1 MMNKFFYQ
9 LKNLL
14 NGDSNSEEEVAPISS
29 STTTP
34 MNKPNNLNEKKIR
47 LIVEGRVQGVG
58 FRYTT
63 KQAADRIGV
72 FGIVRN
78 ENDGSVYIEVNGDP
92 QKVDRFI
99 EEIRHSPSP
108 SGKVD
113 HVTLEEDASIEERV
127 KFSIT
132 N

>member
-1 MMNKFFYQ
+1 MNKFFSQ
-9 LKNLL
+9 LKSLF
-14 NGDSNSEEEVAPISS
+14 NGDSQKEIAPVSS

-34 MNKPNNLNEKKIR
+34 MNEPTNLNVKKVR

-63 KQAADRIGV
+63 KQVADRIGV
-72 FGIVRN
+72 YGIVRN

-92 QKVDRFI
+92 NKVDDFI

-113 HVTLEEDASIEERV
+113 HVTLEEDASIEERI

>member
-1 MMNKFFYQ
+1 MN
-9 LKNLL
+9 
-14 NGDSNSEEEVAPISS
+14 EP
-29 STTTP
+29 T
-34 MNKPNNLNEKKIR
+34 NLNVKKVR

-63 KQAADRIGV
+63 KQVADRIGV
-72 FGIVRN
+72 YGIVRN

-92 QKVDRFI
+92 NKVDDFI

-108 SGKVD
+108 SGKVNN
-113 HVTLEEDASIEERV
+113 VTLEEDASIEERI

>member
-1 MMNKFFYQ
+1 MNKFFSQ
-9 LKNLL
+9 IKSLF
-14 NGDSNSEEEVAPISS
+14 NGDSLKEVALVSS

-34 MNKPNNLNEKKIR
+34 MNEPTNLNVKKVR

-63 KQAADRIGV
+63 KQVADRIGV
-72 FGIVRN
+72 YGIVRN

-92 QKVDRFI
+92 KKVDDFI

>member
-1 MMNKFFYQ
+1 MNKFFSQ
-9 LKNLL
+9 IKSLF
-14 NGDSNSEEEVAPISS
+14 NGDSQKEVAPVSS
-29 STTTP
+29 STTTS
-34 MNKPNNLNEKKIR
+34 MNEPTNLNVKKVR

-63 KQAADRIGV
+63 KQVADRIGV
-72 FGIVRN
+72 YGIVRN

-92 QKVDRFI
+92 NKVDDFI

-113 HVTLEEDASIEERV
+113 HVTLEEDASIEERI

>member
-1 MMNKFFYQ
+1 MNKFFSQ
-9 LKNLL
+9 IKSLF
-14 NGDSNSEEEVAPISS
+14 NGDSQKEVAPVSS

-34 MNKPNNLNEKKIR
+34 MNEPTNLNVKKVR

-63 KQAADRIGV
+63 KQVADRIGV
-72 FGIVRN
+72 YGIVRN

-92 QKVDRFI
+92 NKVDDFI

-113 HVTLEEDASIEERV
+113 HVTLEEDTSIEERI

>member
-1 MMNKFFYQ
+1 MKKFIFQ
-9 LKNLL
+9 LQSKMK
-14 NGDSNSEEEVAPISS
+14 GRSKKDIAPVSS

-34 MNKPNNLNEKKIR
+34 VNQPIDPNTR
-47 LIVEGRVQGVG
+47 RVRVIVEGLVQGVG

-63 KQAADRIGV
+63 KQVADRIGV

-78 ENDGSVYIEVNGDP
+78 ENDGTVYIEANGETTKIAD
-92 QKVDRFI
+92 FI
-99 EEIRHSPSP
+99 EAIRKSPSP
-108 SGKVD
+108 SANVE
-113 HVTLEEDASIEERV
+113 HVTVEEDATIKERI

>member
-1 MMNKFFYQ
+1 MNKFFSQ
-9 LKNLL
+9 IKSLF
-14 NGDSNSEEEVAPISS
+14 NGDSQKEVASVSS

-34 MNKPNNLNEKKIR
+34 MNEPTNLNVKKVR

-63 KQAADRIGV
+63 KQVADRIGV
-72 FGIVRN
+72 YGIVRN

-92 QKVDRFI
+92 KKVDDFI

>member
-1 MMNKFFYQ
+1 MNKFFSQ
-9 LKNLL
+9 IKSLF
-14 NGDSNSEEEVAPISS
+14 NGDSQKEVAPVSS
-29 STTTP
+29 PTTTP
-34 MNKPNNLNEKKIR
+34 MNEPTNLNVKKVR

-63 KQAADRIGV
+63 KQVADRIGV
-72 FGIVRN
+72 YGIVRN

-92 QKVDRFI
+92 NKVDDFI

-113 HVTLEEDASIEERV
+113 HVTLEEDASIEERI

>member
-1 MMNKFFYQ
+1 MNKFFSQ
-9 LKNLL
+9 IKSLF
-14 NGDSNSEEEVAPISS
+14 NGDSQKEVAPVSS

-34 MNKPNNLNEKKIR
+34 MNEPTNLNVKKVR
-47 LIVEGRVQGVG
+47 LIVEGRVRGVG

-63 KQAADRIGV
+63 KQVADRIGV
-72 FGIVRN
+72 YGIVRN

-92 QKVDRFI
+92 NKVDDFI

-108 SGKVD
+108 SGKVN
-113 HVTLEEDASIEERV
+113 HVTLEEDASIEERI

>member
-1 MMNKFFYQ
+1 MNKFFSQ
-9 LKNLL
+9 LKSLF
-14 NGDSNSEEEVAPISS
+14 NGDSQKEIAPVSS

-34 MNKPNNLNEKKIR
+34 MNESTNLNVKKVR

-63 KQAADRIGV
+63 KQVADRIGV
-72 FGIVRN
+72 YGIVRN

-92 QKVDRFI
+92 NKVDDFI

-113 HVTLEEDASIEERV
+113 HVTLEEDASIEERI

>member
-1 MMNKFFYQ
+1 MNKFFSQ
-9 LKNLL
+9 IKSLF
-14 NGDSNSEEEVAPISS
+14 NGDSQKEVAPVSS

-34 MNKPNNLNEKKIR
+34 MNEPTNLNVKKVR

-63 KQAADRIGV
+63 KQVADRIGV
-72 FGIVRN
+72 YGIVRN
-78 ENDGSVYIEVNGDP
+78 ENDGSVYIEVNGDSN
-92 QKVDRFI
+92 KVDDFI

-113 HVTLEEDASIEERV
+113 HVTLEEDASIEERI

>member
-1 MMNKFFYQ
+1 MNKFFSQ
-9 LKNLL
+9 IKSLF
-14 NGDSNSEEEVAPISS
+14 NGDSQKEVAPVSS

-34 MNKPNNLNEKKIR
+34 MNEPTNLNVKKVR

-63 KQAADRIGV
+63 KQVADRIGV
-72 FGIVRN
+72 YGIVRN

-92 QKVDRFI
+92 KKVDDFI

>member
-1 MMNKFFYQ
+1 MNKFFSQ
-9 LKNLL
+9 IKSLF
-14 NGDSNSEEEVAPISS
+14 NGDSQKEVAPVSS

-34 MNKPNNLNEKKIR
+34 MNEPTNLNVKKVR

-63 KQAADRIGV
+63 KQVADRIGV
-72 FGIVRN
+72 YGIVRN
-78 ENDGSVYIEVNGDP
+78 ENDGSVYIEVNGDLN
-92 QKVDRFI
+92 KVDDFI

>member
-1 MMNKFFYQ
+1 MNNFFSQ
-9 LKNLL
+9 IKSLF
-14 NGDSNSEEEVAPISS
+14 NGDSQKEVAPVSS

-34 MNKPNNLNEKKIR
+34 MNEPTNLNVKKVR

-63 KQAADRIGV
+63 KLVADRIGV
-72 FGIVRN
+72 YGIVRN

-92 QKVDRFI
+92 KKVDDFI